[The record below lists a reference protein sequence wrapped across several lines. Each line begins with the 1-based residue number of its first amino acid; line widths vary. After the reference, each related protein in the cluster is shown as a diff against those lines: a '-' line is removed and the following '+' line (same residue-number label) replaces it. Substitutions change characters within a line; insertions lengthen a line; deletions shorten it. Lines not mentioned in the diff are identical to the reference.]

1 MSLSLY
7 TPLKV
12 GYTKDKITQKQALK
26 ASGYY
31 RDNQLS
37 NPNEQVYYNPTNKKL
52 LVNVNGTNS
61 LSDWATD
68 AYLAVGKLK
77 DTNRYKEAD
86 DVIKRAKKKYAPR
99 KAVLTG
105 HSLGGSIVSQIGG
118 NNKVITL
125 DKGNTFGTKTRP
137 NEIDYRTSGDIV
149 SLLGA
154 GNKNTKTLPN
164 PNLQTGIF
172 PIDTYNAHLVD
183 NVKTIPIGTG
193 HSHFHPNPIKARE
206 AIINANKVK
215 QY

>member
-12 GYTKDKITQKQALK
+12 GYTKDKKTQKQALK
-26 ASGYY
+26 TTGYY

-37 NPNEQVYYNPTNKKL
+37 KTNEQVYYNPTDKKL
-52 LVNVNGTNS
+52 LVNVNGTNPFS

-99 KAVLTG
+99 KTVLTG
-105 HSLGGSIVSQIGG
+105 HSLGGSIVSLAGSREDRIFS
-118 NNKVITL
+118 L
-125 DKGNTFGTKTRP
+125 DKGATIGTRTRP
-137 NEIDYRTSGDIV
+137 NERSYRTSGDIV
-149 SLLGA
+149 SLLSSS
-154 GNKNTKTLPN
+154 KTLRN
-164 PNLQTGIF
+164 PNTLTGNF
-172 PIDTYNAHLVD
+172 SKDVDNAHKVD
-183 NVKTIPIGTG
+183 NIKNMSIGTG

-215 QY
+215 QF

>member
-1 MSLSLY
+1 MYEMSLSLY

-12 GYTKDKITQKQALK
+12 GYTKDKKTQKQALK
-26 ASGYY
+26 KSGYY

-37 NPNEQVYYNPTNKKL
+37 KPNEQVYYNPTDKKL

-99 KAVLTG
+99 KTVLTG
-105 HSLGGSIVSQIGG
+105 HSLGGSIVSLAGSREDRI
-118 NNKVITL
+118 ISL
-125 DKGNTFGTKTRP
+125 DNGATFGTNTRP
-137 NEIDYRTSGDIV
+137 NERSYRTSGDIV
-149 SLLGA
+149 SLLSSS
-154 GNKNTKTLPN
+154 KTLKN
-164 PNLQTGIF
+164 PNAQTGIF
-172 PIDTYNAHLVD
+172 PMDVNNAHKVD
-183 NVKTIPIGTG
+183 NIKNMSIGTG

-215 QY
+215 QF